1 MQKTT
6 YPVFEH
12 KQQEPSQETGLHNSP
27 SPTTT
32 TANDHSPSSCQQPAA
47 WLQAD
52 MVMLSTPPL
61 LNCQLQRPLWQAL
74 RCSHSNTEGHLPCLG
89 RGLGAI
95 FTEIFYFGCTVTFI
109 PDVMVFHLGTSSSI
123 FYESFFC
130 LIPPP
135 PPPPHPSRLPVKM
148 PKLAC
153 SFGMLLQISW
163 GWGRRGVL
171 CFV

>member
-1 MQKTT
+1 MLHQHSNSFPMQKTT
-6 YPVFEH
+6 CPVFEH

-95 FTEIFYFGCTVTFI
+95 FTEIFYLWCSVTEMLHLSQMSWCFI
-109 PDVMVFHLGTSSSI
+109 WVLNHPFFMNL
-123 FYESFFC
+123 SF
-130 LIPPP
+130 
-135 PPPPHPSRLPVKM
+135 
-148 PKLAC
+148 A
-153 SFGMLLQISW
+153 
-163 GWGRRGVL
+163 
-171 CFV
+171 